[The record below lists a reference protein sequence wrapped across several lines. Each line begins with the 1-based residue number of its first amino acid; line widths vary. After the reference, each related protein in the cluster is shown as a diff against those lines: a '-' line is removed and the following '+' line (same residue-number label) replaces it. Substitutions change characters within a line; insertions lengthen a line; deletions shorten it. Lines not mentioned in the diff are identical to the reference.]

1 MTKNYLGILTYSK
14 ISKIKIKSVFM
25 EELFIVD
32 TNPRIVIALQ
42 YFNLL
47 CNNSACLGRDH
58 AGDSR
63 DNICRKYIVFLG
75 FDLIKIFPNSE
86 RKQF

>member
-1 MTKNYLGILTYSK
+1 MAENDKKLFRYSYLFKDIKNKTKKFLWKSFSLG
-14 ISKIKIKSVFM
+14 
-25 EELFIVD
+25 

-75 FDLIKIFPNSE
+75 FDLIKIFPDSE
-86 RKQF
+86 RK